1 MTNAQSH
8 LTEEERHAHAEGSLP
23 AEQLPV
29 IETHLLGC
37 AECADDVARIR
48 MLMTRIHD
56 APAPA
61 TPPPLDELWPMIR
74 TRIEASKVVPLS
86 PNAIRLDGRRRA
98 RRVGSSIMMAAAVVI
113 MAVVLGV
120 RARSHRAAS
129 DAANTEPTSL
139 IAVADSAHAFE
150 EQAQTLLNQLELQ
163 RSMLRPEAVVAIDHD
178 LRVVDSAIAELKEA
192 IAHDPNNPALRRLL
206 ASSYRQKVDV
216 LKRVGNAG

>member
-1 MTNAQSH
+1 MIDAQSH

-23 AEQLPV
+23 VESIPL
-29 IETHLLGC
+29 IEAHLREC
-37 AECADDVARIR
+37 AECAGDVARIR
-48 MLMTRIHD
+48 TLMTRIHD
-56 APAPA
+56 SPAPA
-61 TPPPLDELWPMIR
+61 AAPLDELWPSIR

-86 PNAIRLDGRRRA
+86 PYAIRLEGRQRA
-98 RRVGSSIMMAAAVVI
+98 RGVGAAIMMAAAVVI
-113 MAVVLGV
+113 AAVVW
-120 RARSHRAAS
+120 RARANADRVAS
-129 DAANTEPTSL
+129 SAPGSETTSL
-139 IAVADSAHAFE
+139 IAVADSAHTYE
-150 EQAQTLLNQLELQ
+150 EQAQTLLNQLELR